1 MSFTY
6 LFPNTENNCRI
17 LSHGAIYSN
26 LHAYRLYNDLN
37 TEQGDFMQIL
47 AILIRLLASLCRLP
61 PLKQRVAFL
70 SRQSN
75 KLSLDYKL
83 LIDELEKTLD
93 NDKIAI
99 CITNPETKTS
109 VIHFAR
115 NTVKQLYYACTSKV
129 VILDG
134 YLPTVCIP
142 KKDKRI
148 TVIQLWHALGAIK
161 KFGYQCIDTPA
172 GRSSKSARIA
182 HMHENYDY
190 LIAGGPGTIDT
201 YAEAFRYPKEQI
213 LPLGLPRID
222 YLLDPNPQA
231 PRRKKA
237 ELIKHQYD
245 FFSDDKPT
253 ILYAPTLRKGSG
265 YENWLTDSLYSLT
278 EKLTSQFGNKYDLII
293 AGHPLNL
300 GFDKALLN
308 QYPQLHFIPGVAT
321 IDLLELADEVISDY
335 SAIIFEAGLLGKP
348 LSYHVPDYDQYAQ
361 SPGLNV
367 DPRTLSSTTVQ
378 AYLGSPTYGAT
389 TKLAQFILKQ
399 LDA

>member
-1 MSFTY
+1 MQFYHKVQYIVIFIPTDY
-6 LFPNTENNCRI
+6 NNLI
-17 LSHGAIYSN
+17 
-26 LHAYRLYNDLN
+26 

-47 AILIRLLASLCRLP
+47 AILIRILALLCRLL

-83 LIDELEKTLD
+83 LIDELENTLYESQ
-93 NDKIAI
+93 IAI

-109 VIHFAR
+109 VIGFAH
-115 NTVKQLYYACTSKV
+115 NTIKQLYYACTSKV
-129 VILDG
+129 IILDG
-134 YLPTVCIP
+134 YIPTVCIP
-142 KKDKRI
+142 GKDKHV

-201 YAEAFRYPKEQI
+201 YSEAFRYPKEQI

-222 YLLDPNPQA
+222 YLLDPNPKS
-231 PRRKKA
+231 PRLRKA
-237 ELIKHQYD
+237 EFIKRQYD
-245 FFSDDKPT
+245 FFCNDKPT
-253 ILYAPTLRKGSG
+253 ILYAPTLRKGPE
-265 YENWLTDSLYSLT
+265 YENWLTDSLYSLA
-278 EKLTSQFGNKYDLII
+278 EKLTSRFGNDYDLII
-293 AGHPLNL
+293 AGHPLDL
-300 GFDKALLN
+300 GFDKVLLN

-335 SAIIFEAGLLGKP
+335 SAIIFEAGLLNKP
-348 LSYHVPDYDQYAQ
+348 LTYHVPDYDQYKQ
-361 SPGLNV
+361 SPGLNI

-378 AYLGSPTYGAT
+378 AYLGHPTYGVTA
-389 TKLAQFILKQ
+389 KLTQFILKQ
-399 LDA
+399 LDN